1 MNNDK
6 NYFSFKIFH
15 RFWLAKIPWLILHNQ
30 LALTKFGRCEQQTI
44 DSMVYW
50 LENVLIDGVLIWK
63 RGNMGNIP
71 SIQLVSRS
79 GVPVVIHEWAK
90 SRKMTF
96 TAFRRRNGCF
106 SDYNWTEGKQEY
118 AKHIGR
124 RWVLSTFLGVYA
136 RNNLCLYHDWL
147 CRKMFQSLE

>member
-1 MNNDK
+1 MLFLDGSFRRKADPACSGSVALRCGGFVPHEWPPANGLLGTSLFTPYK
-6 NYFSFKIFH
+6 GNYYSFKIFH

-63 RGNMGNIP
+63 RGSMGNIP

-79 GVPVVIHEWAK
+79 GVPVVIHEWAR

-106 SDYNWTEGKQEY
+106 SD
-118 AKHIGR
+118 
-124 RWVLSTFLGVYA
+124 
-136 RNNLCLYHDWL
+136 
-147 CRKMFQSLE
+147 